1 MTEESERQIK
11 SGRQRKTERQE
22 RDAHTHT
29 HTLTHTHTHTHTER
43 EKRVG
48 DRERVTEEREMRE
61 RLPVA

>member
-1 MTEESERQIK
+1 MGDRERQ
-11 SGRQRKTERQE
+11 SDRRGM
-22 RDAHTHT
+22 HTHT
-29 HTLTHTHTHTHTER
+29 HTLTHTHTHTHTQRERER